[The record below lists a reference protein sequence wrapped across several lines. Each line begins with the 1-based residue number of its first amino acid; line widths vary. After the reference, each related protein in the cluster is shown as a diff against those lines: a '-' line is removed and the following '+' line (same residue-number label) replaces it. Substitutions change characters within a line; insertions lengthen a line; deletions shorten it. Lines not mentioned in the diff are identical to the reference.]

1 MGGTRMRLFFAL
13 DLPEE
18 LKSELGA
25 FQRRGQALGIPAS
38 WPDATNL
45 HLTLAFLGEQ
55 AEDRLPMLQEIGTRV
70 AGRCLPFPLRTTG
83 LGGFPRP
90 AQARVL
96 WLGLEVEA
104 RLDALTRDLRQGL
117 ADRAFPVDKKPFT
130 AHLTLA
136 RFPIPAAV
144 QSFEPNPEPR
154 TFEVR
159 ELALF
164 RSQLGPKGARY
175 ERIAG
180 FALGKSTPGFSGA
193 LLP

>member
-13 DLPEE
+13 ELPEE
-18 LKSELGA
+18 LKSELGM
-25 FQRRGQALGIPAS
+25 FQRRGRALGIPAS
-38 WPDATNL
+38 WPDAASL

-55 AEDRLPMLQEIGTRV
+55 AEDRLPALREIGTRV
-70 AGRCLPFPLRTTG
+70 AERCLPFTLRTRG

-96 WLGLEVEA
+96 WLGLEADV
-104 RLDALTRDLRQGL
+104 RLDGLAKDLRQGL
-117 ADRAFPVDKKPFT
+117 GHQAFPVDGKPFT

-136 RFPIPAAV
+136 RFSIPV
-144 QSFEPNPEPR
+144 DIRRFEPNTEPR
-154 TFEVR
+154 MFTVR
-159 ELALF
+159 ELVLF
-164 RSQLGPKGARY
+164 SSHLGPKGARY

-180 FALGKSTPGFSGA
+180 FALGGSTSVSSGA